1 MTMTQQ
7 ELTPK
12 EKQEVQGSE
21 QVRPGRYFVP
31 DVDIAEDADGLWLWV
46 DMPGVDPDKVSVQL
60 EDGVLTIQGEVALH
74 PYEGLTPVYSEYRV
88 GNFLRRFTLP
98 QGSRYDTDRI
108 TAKLVDGV
116 LEVRIPKAEKAKP
129 RQVPVSAA

>member
-1 MTMTQQ
+1 MTTQ

-21 QVRPGRYFVP
+21 QVRPGRYYVP
-31 DVDIAEDADGLWLWV
+31 DVDIAEDGDGLWLRA
-46 DMPGVDPDKVSVQL
+46 DMPGVEPDRVAVEL
-60 EDGVLTIQGEVALH
+60 EDGLLTIQGEVSLQ

-88 GNFLRRFTLP
+88 GNFLRRFNLP
-98 QGSRYDTDRI
+98 QSYRYDADRI

-116 LEVRIPKAEKAKP
+116 LEVHIPKTEQAKP
-129 RQVPVSAA
+129 RRVPVVTS